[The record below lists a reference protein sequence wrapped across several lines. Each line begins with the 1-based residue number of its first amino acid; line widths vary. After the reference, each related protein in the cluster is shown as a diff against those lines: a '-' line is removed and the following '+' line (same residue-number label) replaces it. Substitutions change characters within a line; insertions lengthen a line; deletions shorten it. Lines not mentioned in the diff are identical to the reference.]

1 LRAAAHMKHEGN
13 AMSKTA
19 LSNLPH
25 IRRNSLINGIAAVLV
40 LASPIACATSFV
52 TNCNDS
58 GGGSLRTAISNAAEN
73 DIIDMTSL
81 TSASPGCSSSTITL
95 SNGSIPAMRNSLT
108 INGPGETVMTVT
120 GAYSTGSANGKGP
133 HRLLRHY
140 GTGTLTINDLTLVNG
155 YTSGSGRNAHGG
167 CVYSTGTVKLNHVEL
182 AFCKAHTT
190 DSVSR
195 GGAVYSTNGVYL
207 SGATLLFNTVQA
219 DSYFE
224 SRGGAVY
231 TYGNFSSMNST
242 IKSNVAGKTV
252 NSDSFG
258 GAVFARGTINIVSNS
273 TISGNSAMF
282 GGGLALIPIA
292 DAGNSSINESTI
304 SGNSSEGNGS
314 GVVIFGDV
322 ITVANSTI
330 AFNSGGA
337 GIYLTTIASSAS
349 ARLTSNIISNN
360 AFGSPSV
367 PDDIDAANVQ
377 VTGSNNLIFA
387 PSASIPSD
395 TLVGKCPFLAPLAN
409 NGGTTQTHA
418 LRGHSPAID
427 TGINPNDDPYDQRGS
442 PHLRTSGSPG
452 ATPLTDIG
460 AYEVD
465 RINEIFDASFEGC
478 T

>member
-1 LRAAAHMKHEGN
+1 MHAKLEEN
-13 AMSKTA
+13 AMSKTV
-19 LSNLPH
+19 LSNLPY
-25 IRRNSLINGIAAVLV
+25 IRRNALINGIAAVLV

-58 GGGSLRTAISNAAEN
+58 GGGSLRTAISNAVEN
-73 DIIDMTSL
+73 DIIDMTLL

-108 INGPGETVMTVT
+108 INGPGESVMTVT
-120 GAYSTGSANGKGP
+120 GAYSTGSAKGKGA

-155 YTSGSGRNAHGG
+155 YTVGSGRDAHGG
-167 CVYSTGTVKLNHVEL
+167 CIYSAGIVKLNHVEL

-190 DSVSR
+190 DSVSQ
-195 GGAVYSTNGVYL
+195 GGAVYSPNGVYL
-207 SGATLLFNTVQA
+207 SEATLLFNTVQA
-219 DSYFE
+219 DTDFQ

-242 IKSNVAGKTV
+242 IRNNVAGNAA

-258 GAVFARGTINIVSNS
+258 GGVFARGAINIVSNS

-282 GGGLALIPIA
+282 GGGLALVPTA
-292 DAGNSSINESTI
+292 GPGNSSINESTI
-304 SGNSSEGNGS
+304 SGNTSVGNGS
-314 GVVIFGDV
+314 GAAIFGDA
-322 ITVANSTI
+322 ITIANSTI

-337 GIYLTTIASSAS
+337 GLYLTTTTSPATAH
-349 ARLTSNIISNN
+349 LTSNILSNN

-367 PDDIDAANVQ
+367 PDDIYATSVQ

-387 PSASIPSD
+387 PSASVPSD
-395 TLVGKCPFLAPLAN
+395 TLVGKCPFLAPLTN

-427 TGINPNDDPYDQRGS
+427 AGINPNGDPYDQRGS
-442 PHLRTSGSPG
+442 PHLRTSGALGTS
-452 ATPLTDIG
+452 PLTDIG